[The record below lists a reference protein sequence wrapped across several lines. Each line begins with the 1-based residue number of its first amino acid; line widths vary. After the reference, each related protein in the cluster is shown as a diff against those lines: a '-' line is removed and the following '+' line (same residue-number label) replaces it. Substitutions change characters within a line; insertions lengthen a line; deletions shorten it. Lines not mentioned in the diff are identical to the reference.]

1 MNDYQRRWIQNV
13 TAAQG
18 CVVIE
23 TYCHKVKDF
32 GMEFESDGKGLVRY
46 LGLSLFH
53 TQNGAYVGNVL
64 ASEEEKC
71 EMINRYVS
79 EDLLRIV
86 REKICD
92 YLGVL
97 YKGRFVGSF
106 GVDMMVV
113 RGDDQQHF
121 LLNPC
126 VEINLRRTMGHVAL
140 SLSGQVASDHVMRV
154 EYSDN
159 TYKLKLK
166 QI

>member
-1 MNDYQRRWIQNV
+1 
-13 TAAQG
+13 
-18 CVVIE
+18 
-23 TYCHKVKDF
+23 
-32 GMEFESDGKGLVRY
+32 MEFESDGQGQVCY

-53 TQNGAYVGNVL
+53 TENGAYTGNIL
-64 ASEEEKC
+64 AAEEEKQ
-71 EMINRYVS
+71 EMINRYIS
-79 EDLLRIV
+79 ENLLCKIRD
-86 REKICD
+86 KICA
-92 YLGVL
+92 YLGAL
-97 YKGRFVGSF
+97 YKGRYTGPF

-113 RGDDQQHF
+113 RGEDNDTF

-140 SLSGQVASDHVMRV
+140 ELSKQCSSGHVMRV